1 MVNKME
7 KCLHPVLA
15 KRDQNW
21 FCSRIQAEMKQQGL
35 GYLILQTPYNVMYA
49 TGYSPLVGSS
59 AAIIPAEG
67 DAHLIISTL
76 ESADAYASTN
86 NVDVREF
93 MSWVFIDNGTEESRR
108 DKGDVMDPDAVVHM
122 TIDLIKNTPMDG
134 KVGIEMGSV
143 SHAFYGKL
151 AASLPEGMIVDG
163 SSVTRNCRV
172 VKCQWE
178 IDMLRLA
185 ATEADKAWRAMA
197 AEIKPGM
204 PAWKLDAMFA
214 YEASK
219 LNLEHG
225 TCGRSH
231 SFIPAVGP
239 YYGLC
244 GVPRGYILQ
253 AGDVIKFDVG
263 YSYFGY
269 WSDIARTFAVGGTAP
284 DEVLEIYDTLYK
296 ANRMGV
302 EMLKPGTPSASRSS
316 RAVSSRSIPAAIWV
330 TPSAAASAPRNTR
343 PSPRARIMC
352 SKRIWSSV
360 LKRLTPPPAVRRSRA
375 ASTLRTP
382 TSSPLT
388 ATTRS
393 PSCRTTFSGS
403 KPHCI
408 V

>member
-143 SHAFYGKL
+143 SHAFYGK
-151 AASLPEGMIVDG
+151 A
-163 SSVTRNCRV
+163 R
-172 VKCQWE
+172 
-178 IDMLRLA
+178 RLA
-185 ATEADKAWRAMA
+185 AGGHDRGRLLRYK
-197 AEIKPGM
+197 
-204 PAWKLDAMFA
+204 KLPRRQVPVGDR
-214 YEASK
+214 YASS
-219 LNLEHG
+219 G
-225 TCGRSH
+225 C
-231 SFIPAVGP
+231 
-239 YYGLC
+239 Y
-244 GVPRGYILQ
+244 RG
-253 AGDVIKFDVG
+253 G
-263 YSYFGY
+263 
-269 WSDIARTFAVGGTAP
+269 
-284 DEVLEIYDTLYK
+284 
-296 ANRMGV
+296 
-302 EMLKPGTPSASRSS
+302 
-316 RAVSSRSIPAAIWV
+316 
-330 TPSAAASAPRNTR
+330 
-343 PSPRARIMC
+343 
-352 SKRIWSSV
+352 
-360 LKRLTPPPAVRRSRA
+360 
-375 ASTLRTP
+375 
-382 TSSPLT
+382 
-388 ATTRS
+388 
-393 PSCRTTFSGS
+393 
-403 KPHCI
+403 
-408 V
+408 